1 MISASHGDQFRLWN
15 YFDAHHRL
23 RQLYDMWDITEA
35 PHRFRA
41 ISDTILRLQT
51 TQLPWT
57 LLLPGSLL
65 VARHQNSKPISTF
78 TVPKSPI
85 LIVCNCCSASD
96 HFPLLCIKWY
106 TSYSAVVIAGMAAA
120 GTAAGIAAGTATGT
134 AAAMSTARR
143 LWARRKYWARQELRD
158 WEGNTGSWI
167 N

>member
-1 MISASHGDQFRLWN
+1 MSASHHGDQFRLWN

-41 ISDTILRLQT
+41 ISGTILRLQT
-51 TQLPWT
+51 TQSPWT

-106 TSYSAVVIAGMAAA
+106 TSYSAVVIAGIAA
-120 GTAAGIAAGTATGT
+120 GTAVGIAAGTATGT

-143 LWARRKYWARQELRD
+143 LWARRKYWARRELRD